1 MRTSSAFDAGIS
13 VRSGLVVAVFSHA
26 SSYRYLPGI
35 TLPSN
40 VIANPDLKSA
50 VKGATALIFVTPHQF
65 IDSICEQLSGSIPK
79 EGVRGIT
86 LVKVRPGRCTRT
98 TDGVSCGLKG

>member
-1 MRTSSAFDAGIS
+1 MQGSTA
-13 VRSGLVVAVFSHA
+13 AVCSHA
-26 SSYRYLPGI
+26 SYHRYLPGI

-79 EGVRGIT
+79 DGVRGIT
-86 LVKVRPGRCTRT
+86 LVKVRPACH
-98 TDGVSCGLKG
+98 KGNGALCRLTS